1 MSKTHPIIVNNI
13 HIFTNSM
20 SKQSDYCD
28 SQIIALRQ
36 TFCIVSFSNKKLSN
50 TKSFDKSETKS
61 MIISFIVDSY

>member
-28 SQIIALRQ
+28 SQIIALIK
-36 TFCIVSFSNKKLSN
+36 TLCIDSFVKKVLSK
-50 TKSFDKSETKS
+50 TKRFDKSETKS